1 MGAGL
6 ADLWKFQK
14 SLRKMAKSK
23 LLRKSAM
30 FFFSEIALCF
40 TFGLPGLNFKKG
52 FKYF

>member
-14 SLRKMAKSK
+14 SLRKMTMFK

-40 TFGLPGLNFKKG
+40 IFGLPGPFFKNG
-52 FKYF
+52 FKYL